1 MHSEENTHILHITI
15 KKYYN
20 IFKTHIYLRISRKC
34 GRSETIQTDAT
45 NIFESLGFRGE
56 KKRPFISQTNK
67 IKRKHHAKASI
78 TWEKRVRIHF
88 TNRKKEGN
96 WKLNEMLKKYFST
109 YRNKMVSKNKKLI
122 YMKIVNSSSVLFHLF
137 NFCWKT
143 VLVRGQIKK
152 RCF

>member
-67 IKRKHHAKASI
+67 IKRKHHGKPRLHERNVFGFI
-78 TWEKRVRIHF
+78 LQIE
-88 TNRKKEGN
+88 RKKGIGN
-96 WKLNEMLKKYFST
+96 
-109 YRNKMVSKNKKLI
+109 
-122 YMKIVNSSSVLFHLF
+122 
-137 NFCWKT
+137 
-143 VLVRGQIKK
+143 
-152 RCF
+152 